1 MTSVLA
7 AAALLAAVA
16 KDRPVTDGPHAGLPT
31 QVYYGEELRSPFLP
45 VLPPASPS
53 PTALTWVA
61 APASLVMLGADGSV
75 RHELGVGRYSSE
87 DGSLRREM
95 RGAAAKD
102 GRSAWHWQK
111 VGNDDRTSSV
121 LIFLGAHGQILE
133 RLDGVDA
140 PEGLPPAAL
149 SADGAVLLAAHRV
162 AKTWSVAAYSLG
174 GKVRARV
181 DGAHRIAALSVSED
195 GRRALVAWAGLD
207 LPLMVTLFDLAS
219 GERRDIPADGLPAG
233 PWTLSPDGTL
243 LAAGRPVTRLP

>member
-7 AAALLAAVA
+7 AAALLAAAA
-16 KDRPVTDGPHAGLPT
+16 KERPADGPHAGLPT
-31 QVYYGEELRSPFLP
+31 QIYYGEELRFPFLP
-45 VLPPASPS
+45 VLPPAAPS
-53 PTALTWVA
+53 PTSLTWVR
-61 APASLVMLGADGSV
+61 APASLVMLGPDGSV
-75 RHELGVGRYSSE
+75 RHELGLGRYSAE
-87 DGSLRREM
+87 DGSMRREM

-121 LIFLGAHGQILE
+121 LIYLGAHGQILE
-133 RLDGVDA
+133 RLDGADA

-149 SADGAVLLAAHRV
+149 SADGAVLLAARRE
-162 AKTWSVAAYSLG
+162 AGSWSVAAYSLG
-174 GKVRARV
+174 GKVRAQV

-207 LPLMVTLFDLAS
+207 LPLILTLFDLAA
-219 GERRDIPADGLPAG
+219 GERRDIPADRLPAG

-243 LAAGRPVTRLP
+243 LAAGRPVARLP